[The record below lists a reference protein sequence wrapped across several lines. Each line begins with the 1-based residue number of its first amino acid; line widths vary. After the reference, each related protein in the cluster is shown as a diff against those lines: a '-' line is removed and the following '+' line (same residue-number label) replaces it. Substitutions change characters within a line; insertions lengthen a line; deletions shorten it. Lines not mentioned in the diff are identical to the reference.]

1 MLGLEGKRVVAD
13 ALECG
18 FVLNCAGGNTLRFV
32 PPLILERADVDRLM
46 EFLAVMMESEGTK

>member
-1 MLGLEGKRVVAD
+1 MVAD